1 MLGRQRTADG
11 AALLRTFRP
20 GVDAV
25 EVLAAGSDRAL
36 AEMRRI
42 GDTDVFEAEL
52 RQAPAAY
59 RLAVRRGSRVDVVR
73 DAYEFHDGGLFD
85 ALGDRYRL
93 WKYLGSHLREMR
105 DDGGGSVPGLL
116 FRVYAPRARSVSVV
130 GDFNAWDGRVHP
142 MQSGSDGIWRL
153 FIPDLGEGTLY
164 KYEVRAP
171 DGTLLPLKSDPC
183 GFYQEQATANATIAY
198 DHGRRDWRDEEWMTA
213 RARRDPQSTAM
224 TIYEVH
230 LGSWRRHDDAMPDYR
245 RLADELVPYVVSMG
259 FTHVELLPVTEHP
272 YYGSWGYQPTAL
284 FAPTS
289 RYGSPDDF
297 KYFVESCHRAEIGVI
312 LDWVPAHFP
321 DDPNGLARFDGTPLY
336 EHPDPR
342 RGWHPDWQTLI
353 YDFGRPY
360 VRDFLI
366 SNALYWISEFHVD
379 GLRVDAV
386 ASMLYLDY
394 SREPGEWE
402 PNRYGGNENL
412 EAVEFIRELNV
423 TVHREFPDVMVA
435 AEESTAWPKVSFPTR
450 EGGLGFGFKWNM
462 GWMHDTLRY
471 FGRDP
476 VHRRH
481 HHHEMTFSLMYAW
494 SEHFVLPLSHDEVV
508 HGKGSLIG
516 KMAGD
521 DWQKFA
527 NLRCLYAW
535 MYSHPGRKLL
545 FMGSEL
551 APWQEW
557 NHERGLDWDLA
568 RQPRHGGV
576 RALIRRLNRLYHNE
590 GALSALDFSPDGFR
604 WLDADDAEH
613 SILAYRRCA
622 PEGGVVNVVLN
633 LTPVVRDGYRL
644 GVDREGT
651 WRVLLNTDAGEF
663 GGSDAGSGPEAS
675 LVADGPPVQGCPRS
689 ITVTLPPLGALF
701 LVPAS

>member
-1 MLGRQRTADG
+1 
-11 AALLRTFRP
+11 
-20 GVDAV
+20 
-25 EVLAAGSDRAL
+25 
-36 AEMRRI
+36 
-42 GDTDVFEAEL
+42 
-52 RQAPAAY
+52 
-59 RLAVRRGSRVDVVR
+59 
-73 DAYEFHDGGLFD
+73 
-85 ALGDRYRL
+85 
-93 WKYLGSHLREMR
+93 
-105 DDGGGSVPGLL
+105 
-116 FRVYAPRARSVSVV
+116 
-130 GDFNAWDGRVHP
+130 
-142 MQSGSDGIWRL
+142 
-153 FIPDLGEGTLY
+153 
-164 KYEVRAP
+164 
-171 DGTLLPLKSDPC
+171 
-183 GFYQEQATANATIAY
+183 
-198 DHGRRDWRDEEWMTA
+198 
-213 RARRDPQSTAM
+213 
-224 TIYEVH
+224 
-230 LGSWRRHDDAMPDYR
+230 
-245 RLADELVPYVVSMG
+245 
-259 FTHVELLPVTEHP
+259 
-272 YYGSWGYQPTAL
+272 
-284 FAPTS
+284 
-289 RYGSPDDF
+289 
-297 KYFVESCHRAEIGVI
+297 
-312 LDWVPAHFP
+312 
-321 DDPNGLARFDGTPLY
+321 
-336 EHPDPR
+336 
-342 RGWHPDWQTLI
+342 
-353 YDFGRPY
+353 
-360 VRDFLI
+360 
-366 SNALYWISEFHVD
+366 
-379 GLRVDAV
+379 
-386 ASMLYLDY
+386 
-394 SREPGEWE
+394 
-402 PNRYGGNENL
+402 
-412 EAVEFIRELNV
+412 
-423 TVHREFPDVMVA
+423 
-435 AEESTAWPKVSFPTR
+435 
-450 EGGLGFGFKWNM
+450 M